1 MLECN
6 KINQIEGL
14 KKKSKLTDIN
24 LSNFQV
30 NQTKTSSVPFKA
42 SINFLNSK
50 FLPSPTIT
58 LKQFKDLPLSPI
70 SKNSISVLLA

>member
-6 KINQIEGL
+6 RITQIEGL
-14 KKKSKLTDIN
+14 KGKNKLTDIN

-30 NQTKTSSVPFKA
+30 NQIKTSSVPLKA

-50 FLPSPTIT
+50 CLPSPTIT
-58 LKQFKDLPLSPI
+58 LKQFKDLPLSST
-70 SKNSISVLLA
+70 SKNSISVRLA